1 MPTTTDDAF
10 EQLHA
15 WMTPTGTETQQ
26 AKNHR
31 ASIADCLRANIGLD
45 RFVRSGSFG
54 NGTSVSG
61 HSDVDFFAE
70 IPSARVAYNSSEFLA
85 QMHRVLDARFPRT
98 NVHVASPAVILPFGS
113 EREETTEV
121 VPAELT
127 STSVHGHRIYQIAN
141 GSGGWMKSSPD
152 SHGAYVDAVNVKHG
166 RKVKP
171 LIRFVK
177 GWKYYAKVPIS
188 SFYLEM
194 LVAQY
199 ANGESSIVHAIDLVG
214 IFRILQQREL
224 APIADPMG
232 IAQSINA
239 CASFIDRFVATARV
253 AEAVKWSTLAFKA
266 SQQNRVRDAFAYW
279 DKVFN
284 GGFPACG

>member
-1 MPTTTDDAF
+1 MPTNIEDAF

-15 WMTPTGTETQQ
+15 WMTPTGTETLQ

-31 ASIADCLRANIGLD
+31 ASIEHCLRASLGLD
-45 RFVRSGSFG
+45 AFFRSGSFG

-61 HSDVDFFAE
+61 HSDVDYFAA
-70 IPSARVAYNSSEFLA
+70 IPSTSVPYSSTEFLA
-85 QMHRVLDARFPRT
+85 RVHRALDARFART
-98 NVHVASPAVILPFGS
+98 NVHVESPAIVLPFGS

-127 STSVHGHRIYQIAN
+127 GTNAYGHRIYQIAN

-152 SHGAYVDAVNVKHG
+152 AHGAYVDAVDRKHG
-166 RKVKP
+166 KKVKP

-177 GWKYYAKVPIS
+177 GWKYYASVPIS

-194 LVAQY
+194 FVAQY
-199 ANGESSIVHAIDLVG
+199 ANRETSILYAVDLLR
-214 IFRILQQREL
+214 IFQSLQQFEL
-224 APIADPMG
+224 APMADPAG
-232 IAQSINA
+232 ITDGITG
-239 CASFIDRFVATARV
+239 CASFTDRFAATARL
-253 AEAVKWSTLAFKA
+253 ADAFKWSSLAFEA
-266 SQQNRVRDAFAYW
+266 SQKNRVRDAFAYW

-284 GGFPACG
+284 GRFPAYG